1 MKKLILLFFVLSFG
15 AKSQEVISPLISNSE
30 LQKNTR
36 FIYDNK
42 SSLSIPF
49 IDDFSNNSSYPDSN
63 LWKDNSVFINRN
75 YGVNP
80 ITIGVA
86 TFDGLNSNGRAY
98 DMTSTGTDSDTADTF
113 TSQQID
119 LSDVDT
125 AYFMFYYQAQGNGN
139 DPQTTD
145 FLILE
150 FSAGLDSSGNEIWNI
165 IWEKEGSVFHEFK
178 KFVYVFT
185 DPEYLTLD
193 FSFRFRNL
201 ATVSGNFDHWNI
213 DYVKLDEYHNS
224 SDTSFLNDV
233 AFVQKTPQILKRY
246 REMPWIHF
254 VNDVSQEMND
264 SLYIILRNNTNIIQ
278 SIDYRYD
285 VYNQNGNLVY
295 HYPVLGGNNST
306 RNVDV
311 PPYYYIDT
319 GTYAFNSPPIMLD
332 NQIFPVSSSDSA
344 EFIFRN
350 SIKTQLSDFKNNDT
364 VFHLQRFYSH
374 FAYDD
379 GSAESAYGINVQ
391 GAKLAYE
398 FKLNRPDTLR
408 IVQMK
413 FVEMHEDLTDNKFAL
428 TIWENN
434 NGNPGQELY
443 KDTVEIE
450 YKDRGKF
457 TNYYLKNGVGL
468 IGTFFVGWEQITND
482 ILNLGLD
489 KNSVANNYMLY
500 NIGGGWVNSQFP
512 GSWMI
517 RPVVNF
523 DTPIISSLSEKV
535 GIDCKIYPN
544 PFSDKTSIY
553 FNNNSQRTFKLF
565 DMMGRTVL
573 SFSSSENKID
583 IYKEDLRRGI
593 YFIQIIEGG
602 SIQTKKIVLN

>member
-1 MKKLILLFFVLSFG
+1 MFLFLSFG
-15 AKSQEVISPLISNSE
+15 VKSQEVISPLISNSD

-36 FIYDNK
+36 SIYDNK

-86 TFDGLNSNGRAY
+86 TFDGLNLNGRAY
-98 DMTSTGTDSDTADTF
+98 NMTSTSTDSENADTL

-119 LSDVDT
+119 LSNIDT
-125 AYFMFYYQAQGNGN
+125 SYFMFYYQAQGNGN
-139 DPQTTD
+139 DPQITD
-145 FLILE
+145 SLILE
-150 FSAGLDSSGNEIWNI
+150 FYSGTDSLGDAIGNTV
-165 IWEKEGSVFHEFK
+165 WEKEGSTFHEFK
-178 KFVYVFT
+178 KVVYIFT

-201 ATVSGNFDHWNI
+201 ASVTGNFDHWNI

-233 AFVQKTPQILKRY
+233 AFVRNTPHILKRY

-254 VNDVSQEMND
+254 VNDMTQEIND
-264 SLYIILRNNTNIIQ
+264 SLDIILRNNTDIIQ

-285 VYNQNGNLVY
+285 VYNENGNLTY

-311 PPYYYIDT
+311 PPYYYIDA
-319 GTYAFNSPPIMLD
+319 GTYAFNSPPIMID
-332 NQIFPVSSSDSA
+332 DQIFPVSSADSA

-350 SIKTQLSDFKNNDT
+350 SINTEPSDFKNNDT

-413 FVEMHEDLTDNKFAL
+413 FVEMHEDLTNNKFAL
-428 TIWENN
+428 TIWDNN

-482 ILNLGLD
+482 IVNLGLD
-489 KNSVANNYMLY
+489 KNSVANDYMLY

-512 GSWMI
+512 GAWMI

-523 DTPIISSLSEKV
+523 DAPIISSLSEKV
-535 GIDCKIYPN
+535 VIYCKIYPN
-544 PFSDKTSIY
+544 PFSNKTSIY
-553 FNNNSQRTFKLF
+553 FNNNSQRIFKLF
-565 DMMGRTVL
+565 DMMGRTVR
-573 SFSSSENKID
+573 SFSSSENIID

-602 SIQTKKIVLN
+602 SVQTKKIVIN

>member
-1 MKKLILLFFVLSFG
+1 MKKLILLFLFLSFG
-15 AKSQEVISPLISNSE
+15 VKSQEVISPLVSNSD
-30 LQKNTR
+30 LQKNTIS
-36 FIYDNK
+36 IYENK

-86 TFDGLNSNGRAY
+86 TFDGLNLNGRAY
-98 DMTSTGTDSDTADTF
+98 NMTSTATDSENADTL

-119 LSDVDT
+119 LSNIDT
-125 AYFMFYYQAQGNGN
+125 SYFMFYYQAQGNGN
-139 DPQTTD
+139 DPQITD
-145 FLILE
+145 SLILE
-150 FSAGLDSSGNEIWNI
+150 FCSGTDSLGDAIWNTV
-165 IWEKEGSVFHEFK
+165 WEKEGSTFHEFK
-178 KFVYVFT
+178 KVVYIFS

-201 ATVSGNFDHWNI
+201 ASVTGNFDHWNI

-233 AFVQKTPQILKRY
+233 AFVRNTPQILKRY

-254 VNDVSQEMND
+254 VNDMTQEIND
-264 SLYIILRNNTNIIQ
+264 SLDIILRNNTDIIQ

-285 VYNQNGNLVY
+285 VYNENGNLTY

-319 GTYAFNSPPIMLD
+319 GTYAFNSPPIMID
-332 NQIFPVSSSDSA
+332 DQIFPVSSSDSA

-350 SIKTQLSDFKNNDT
+350 SINTEPSDFKNNDT

-391 GAKLAYE
+391 GAKLAYK

-413 FVEMHEDLTDNKFAL
+413 FVEMHEDLTSNKFAL
-428 TIWENN
+428 TIWDNN
-434 NGNPGQELY
+434 NGDPGQEVY

-468 IGTFFVGWEQITND
+468 IGTFFVGWEQITNE

-489 KNSVANNYMLY
+489 KNSVANDYMLY

-512 GSWMI
+512 GAWMI

-523 DTPIISSLSEKV
+523 DAPIISSLSEKV
-535 GIDCKIYPN
+535 IVDCEIYPN
-544 PFSDKTSIY
+544 PFSNKTSIY
-553 FNNNSQRTFKLF
+553 FNKNSQRTFKLF
-565 DMMGRTVL
+565 DMMGRTVR
-573 SFSSSENKID
+573 SFSSSENTID
-583 IYKEDLRRGI
+583 IYKEDLRTGI
-593 YFIQIIEGG
+593 YFIQIIEG
-602 SIQTKKIVLN
+602 SSVQTKKIVIN

>member
-1 MKKLILLFFVLSFG
+1 MKKLILLFLFLSFG
-15 AKSQEVISPLISNSE
+15 VKSQEVISPLISNSD

-36 FIYDNK
+36 SIYDNK

-86 TFDGLNSNGRAY
+86 TFDGLNLNGRAY
-98 DMTSTGTDSDTADTF
+98 NMTSTSTDSENADTL

-119 LSDVDT
+119 LSNIDT
-125 AYFMFYYQAQGNGN
+125 SYFMFYYQAQGNGN
-139 DPQTTD
+139 DPQITD
-145 FLILE
+145 SLILE
-150 FSAGLDSSGNEIWNI
+150 FYSGTDSLGDAIWNTV
-165 IWEKEGSVFHEFK
+165 WEKEGSTFHEFK
-178 KFVYVFT
+178 KVVYIFT

-201 ATVSGNFDHWNI
+201 ASVTGNFDHWNI

-233 AFVQKTPQILKRY
+233 AFVRNTPHILKRY

-254 VNDVSQEMND
+254 VNDMTQEIND
-264 SLYIILRNNTNIIQ
+264 SLDIILRNNTDIIQ

-285 VYNQNGNLVY
+285 VYNENGNLTY

-319 GTYAFNSPPIMLD
+319 GTYAFNSPPIMID
-332 NQIFPVSSSDSA
+332 DQIFPVSSADSA

-350 SIKTQLSDFKNNDT
+350 SINTEPSDFKNNDT

-413 FVEMHEDLTDNKFAL
+413 FIEMHEDLTNNKFAL
-428 TIWENN
+428 TIWDNN

-489 KNSVANNYMLY
+489 KNSVANDYMLY

-512 GSWMI
+512 GAWMI

-523 DTPIISSLSEKV
+523 DAPIISSLSEKV
-535 GIDCKIYPN
+535 VIYCKIYPN
-544 PFSDKTSIY
+544 PFSNKTSIY
-553 FNNNSQRTFKLF
+553 FNSNSQRIFKLF
-565 DMMGRTVL
+565 DMMGRTVR
-573 SFSSSENKID
+573 SFSSSENIID

-602 SIQTKKIVLN
+602 SVQTKKIVIN

>member
-1 MKKLILLFFVLSFG
+1 MKKLILLFLFLSFG
-15 AKSQEVISPLISNSE
+15 VKSQEVISPLISNSD
-30 LQKNTR
+30 LQKNTIS
-36 FIYDNK
+36 IYENK

-86 TFDGLNSNGRAY
+86 TFDGLNLNGRAY
-98 DMTSTGTDSDTADTF
+98 NMTSTVTDSENADTL

-119 LSDVDT
+119 LSNIDT
-125 AYFMFYYQAQGNGN
+125 SYFMFYYQAQGNGN
-139 DPQTTD
+139 DPQITD
-145 FLILE
+145 SLILE
-150 FSAGLDSSGNEIWNI
+150 FCSGTDSLGDAIWNTV
-165 IWEKEGSVFHEFK
+165 WEKEGSTFHEFK
-178 KFVYVFT
+178 KVVYIFT

-201 ATVSGNFDHWNI
+201 ASVTGNFDHWNI

-233 AFVQKTPQILKRY
+233 AFVRNTPQILKRY

-254 VNDVSQEMND
+254 VNDMTQEIND
-264 SLYIILRNNTNIIQ
+264 SLDIILRNNTDIIQ

-285 VYNQNGNLVY
+285 VYNENGNLTY

-319 GTYAFNSPPIMLD
+319 GTYAFNSPPIMID
-332 NQIFPVSSSDSA
+332 DQIFPVSSSDSA

-350 SIKTQLSDFKNNDT
+350 SINTEPSDFKNNDT

-391 GAKLAYE
+391 GAKLAYK

-413 FVEMHEDLTDNKFAL
+413 FVEMHEDLTSNKFAL
-428 TIWENN
+428 TIWDNN
-434 NGNPGQELY
+434 NGDPGQEVY

-468 IGTFFVGWEQITND
+468 IGTFFVGWEQITNE

-489 KNSVANNYMLY
+489 KNSVANDYMLY

-512 GSWMI
+512 GAWMI

-523 DTPIISSLSEKV
+523 DAPIISSLSEKV
-535 GIDCKIYPN
+535 VVDCKIYPN
-544 PFSDKTSIY
+544 PFSNKTSIY
-553 FNNNSQRTFKLF
+553 FNKNSQRTFKLF
-565 DMMGRTVL
+565 DMMGRTVR
-573 SFSSSENKID
+573 SFSSSENTID
-583 IYKEDLRRGI
+583 IYKEDLRTGI
-593 YFIQIIEGG
+593 YFIQIIEG
-602 SIQTKKIVLN
+602 SSVQTKKIVIN

>member
-15 AKSQEVISPLISNSE
+15 AKSQEVISPLISNSD

-36 FIYDNK
+36 SIYDNK

-86 TFDGLNSNGRAY
+86 TFDGLNLNGRAY
-98 DMTSTGTDSDTADTF
+98 NMTSTSTDSENADTL

-119 LSDVDT
+119 LSNIDT
-125 AYFMFYYQAQGNGN
+125 SYFMFYYQAQGNGN
-139 DPQTTD
+139 DPQITD
-145 FLILE
+145 SLILE
-150 FSAGLDSSGNEIWNI
+150 FYSGTDSLGDAIWNTV
-165 IWEKEGSVFHEFK
+165 WEKEGSTFHEFK
-178 KFVYVFT
+178 KVVYIFT

-201 ATVSGNFDHWNI
+201 ASVTGNFDHWNI

-233 AFVQKTPQILKRY
+233 AFVRNTPHILKRY

-254 VNDVSQEMND
+254 VNDMTQEIND
-264 SLYIILRNNTNIIQ
+264 SLDIILRNNTDIIQ

-285 VYNQNGNLVY
+285 VYNENGNLTY

-319 GTYAFNSPPIMLD
+319 GTYAFNSPPIMID
-332 NQIFPVSSSDSA
+332 DQIFPVSSADSA

-350 SIKTQLSDFKNNDT
+350 SINTEPSDFKNNDT

-413 FVEMHEDLTDNKFAL
+413 FVEMHEDLTNNKFAL
-428 TIWENN
+428 TIWDNN

-489 KNSVANNYMLY
+489 KNSVANDYMLY

-512 GSWMI
+512 GAWMI

-523 DTPIISSLSEKV
+523 DAPIISSLSEKV
-535 GIDCKIYPN
+535 VIYCKIYPN
-544 PFSDKTSIY
+544 PFSNKTSIY
-553 FNNNSQRTFKLF
+553 FNNNSQRIFKLF
-565 DMMGRTVL
+565 DMMGRTVR
-573 SFSSSENKID
+573 SFSSSENIID

-602 SIQTKKIVLN
+602 SVQTKKIVIN

>member
-1 MKKLILLFFVLSFG
+1 MKKLIFLFFVLSLG
-15 AKSQEVISPLISNSE
+15 AKSQEVISPLTSNSN
-30 LQKNTR
+30 LQKNIR
-36 FIYDNK
+36 SISENK
-42 SSLSIPF
+42 SSISIPF
-49 IDDFSNNSSYPDSN
+49 IDDFSNNSFYPDSN
-63 LWKDNSVFINRN
+63 LWQDNSVFINRN

-98 DMTSTGTDSDTADTF
+98 DMTLTGTDSENADTLS
-113 TSQQID
+113 SQQID
-119 LSDVDT
+119 LSDADT
-125 AYFMFYYQAQGNGN
+125 AYFMFYYQSQGNGN

-145 FLILE
+145 SLILE
-150 FSAGLDSSGNEIWNI
+150 FSAGLDSLGNENWNTIWK
-165 IWEKEGSVFHEFK
+165 KEGSAFYEFK

-185 DPEYLTLD
+185 DPEYLSLE
-193 FSFRFRNL
+193 FNFRFRNL
-201 ATVSGNFDHWNI
+201 ATVTGNFDHWNI

-224 SDTSFLNDV
+224 SDTAFLNDV
-233 AFVQKTPQILKRY
+233 AFVRKTPQILKRY

-264 SLYIILRNNTNIIQ
+264 SLDIILRNNTDIIQ

-285 VYNQNGNLVY
+285 VYNQNENLVY

-311 PPYYYIDT
+311 PPFDIS

-332 NQIFPVSSSDSA
+332 NQIFPVSSADSA
-344 EFIFRN
+344 EFVFRN
-350 SIKTQLSDFKNNDT
+350 SIKTEPSDYKNNDT
-364 VFHLQRFYSH
+364 VFHLQRFYNY

-379 GSAESAYGINVQ
+379 GNAESAYGINVQ

-408 IVQMK
+408 IIQMK
-413 FVEMHEDLTDNKFAL
+413 FVEMHEDLTNNKFAL
-428 TIWENN
+428 TIWANN

-450 YKDRGKF
+450 YKDRGRF

-468 IGTFFVGWEQITND
+468 VGTFFVGWEQITND

-489 KNSVANNYMLY
+489 KNSAANDYMLY

-512 GSWMI
+512 GAWMI

-523 DTPIISSLSEKV
+523 DTPIISNLSEKV
-535 GIDCKIYPN
+535 VIDCRIYPN

-565 DMMGRTVL
+565 DMIGRTVR
-573 SFSSSENKID
+573 SFSSSDNKID
-583 IYKEDLRRGI
+583 IYKENLRKGI
-593 YFIQIIEGG
+593 YFIQITEGN
-602 SIQTKKIVLN
+602 ITQTKKLILN

>member
-1 MKKLILLFFVLSFG
+1 MKKLILLFLFLSFG
-15 AKSQEVISPLISNSE
+15 VKSQEVISPLISNSD

-36 FIYDNK
+36 SIYDNK

-86 TFDGLNSNGRAY
+86 TFDGLNLNGRAY
-98 DMTSTGTDSDTADTF
+98 NMTSTSTDSENADTL

-119 LSDVDT
+119 LSNIDT
-125 AYFMFYYQAQGNGN
+125 SYFMFYYQAQGNGN
-139 DPQTTD
+139 DPQITD
-145 FLILE
+145 SLILE
-150 FSAGLDSSGNEIWNI
+150 FYSGTDSLGDAIWNTV
-165 IWEKEGSVFHEFK
+165 WEKEGSTFHEFK
-178 KFVYVFT
+178 KVVYIFT

-201 ATVSGNFDHWNI
+201 ASVTGNFDHWNI

-233 AFVQKTPQILKRY
+233 AFVRNTPHILKRY

-254 VNDVSQEMND
+254 VNDMTQEIND
-264 SLYIILRNNTNIIQ
+264 SLDIILRNNTDIIQ

-285 VYNQNGNLVY
+285 VYNENGNLTY

-319 GTYAFNSPPIMLD
+319 GTYAFNSPPIMID
-332 NQIFPVSSSDSA
+332 DQIFPVSSADSA

-350 SIKTQLSDFKNNDT
+350 SINTEPSDFKNNDT

-413 FVEMHEDLTDNKFAL
+413 FIEMHEDLTNNKFAL
-428 TIWENN
+428 TIWDNN

-489 KNSVANNYMLY
+489 KNSVANDYMLY

-512 GSWMI
+512 GAWMI

-523 DTPIISSLSEKV
+523 DAPIISSLSEKV
-535 GIDCKIYPN
+535 VIYCKIYPN
-544 PFSDKTSIY
+544 PFSNKTSIY
-553 FNNNSQRTFKLF
+553 FNNNSQRIFKLF
-565 DMMGRTVL
+565 DMMGRTVR
-573 SFSSSENKID
+573 SFSSSENIID

-602 SIQTKKIVLN
+602 SVQTKKIVIN

>member
-1 MKKLILLFFVLSFG
+1 MKKLILLFLFLSFG
-15 AKSQEVISPLISNSE
+15 VKSQEVISPLISNSD
-30 LQKNTR
+30 LQKNTIS
-36 FIYDNK
+36 IYENK

-86 TFDGLNSNGRAY
+86 TFDGLNLNGRAY
-98 DMTSTGTDSDTADTF
+98 NMTSTATDSENADTL

-119 LSDVDT
+119 LSNIDT
-125 AYFMFYYQAQGNGN
+125 SYFMFYYQAQGNGN
-139 DPQTTD
+139 DPQITD
-145 FLILE
+145 SLILE
-150 FSAGLDSSGNEIWNI
+150 FCSGTDSLGDAIWNTV
-165 IWEKEGSVFHEFK
+165 WEKEGSTFHEFK
-178 KFVYVFT
+178 KVVYIFS

-201 ATVSGNFDHWNI
+201 ASVTGNFDHWNI

-233 AFVQKTPQILKRY
+233 AFVRNTPQILKRY

-254 VNDVSQEMND
+254 VNDMTQEIND
-264 SLYIILRNNTNIIQ
+264 SLDIILRNNTDIIQ

-285 VYNQNGNLVY
+285 VYNENGNLTY

-319 GTYAFNSPPIMLD
+319 GTYAFNSPPIMID
-332 NQIFPVSSSDSA
+332 DQIFPVSSSDSA

-350 SIKTQLSDFKNNDT
+350 SINTEPSDFKNNDT

-391 GAKLAYE
+391 GAKLAYK

-413 FVEMHEDLTDNKFAL
+413 FVEMHEDLTSNKFAL
-428 TIWENN
+428 TIWDNN
-434 NGNPGQELY
+434 NGDPGQEVY

-468 IGTFFVGWEQITND
+468 IGTFFVGWEQITNE

-489 KNSVANNYMLY
+489 KNSVANDYMLY

-512 GSWMI
+512 GAWMI

-523 DTPIISSLSEKV
+523 DAPIISSLSEKV
-535 GIDCKIYPN
+535 IVDCEIYPN
-544 PFSDKTSIY
+544 PFSNKTSIY
-553 FNNNSQRTFKLF
+553 FNKNSHRTFKLF
-565 DMMGRTVL
+565 DMMGRTVR
-573 SFSSSENKID
+573 SFSSSENTID
-583 IYKEDLRRGI
+583 IYKEDLRTGI
-593 YFIQIIEGG
+593 YFIQIIEG
-602 SIQTKKIVLN
+602 SSVQTKKIVIN

>member
-1 MKKLILLFFVLSFG
+1 MKKLILLFLFLSFG
-15 AKSQEVISPLISNSE
+15 VKSQEVISPLISNSD

-36 FIYDNK
+36 SIYDNK

-86 TFDGLNSNGRAY
+86 TFDGLNLNGRAY
-98 DMTSTGTDSDTADTF
+98 NMTSTSTDSENADTL

-119 LSDVDT
+119 LSNIDT
-125 AYFMFYYQAQGNGN
+125 SYFMFYYQAQGNGN
-139 DPQTTD
+139 DPQITD
-145 FLILE
+145 SLILE
-150 FSAGLDSSGNEIWNI
+150 FYSGTDSLGDAIWNTV
-165 IWEKEGSVFHEFK
+165 WEKEGSTFHEFK
-178 KFVYVFT
+178 KVVYIFT

-201 ATVSGNFDHWNI
+201 ASVTGNFDHWNI

-233 AFVQKTPQILKRY
+233 AFVRNTPQILKRY

-254 VNDVSQEMND
+254 VNDMTQEIND
-264 SLYIILRNNTNIIQ
+264 SLDIILRNNTDIIQ

-285 VYNQNGNLVY
+285 VYNENGNLTY

-319 GTYAFNSPPIMLD
+319 GTYAFNSPPIMID
-332 NQIFPVSSSDSA
+332 DQIFPVSSADSA

-350 SIKTQLSDFKNNDT
+350 SINTEPSDFKNNDT

-413 FVEMHEDLTDNKFAL
+413 FIEMHEDLTNNKFAL
-428 TIWENN
+428 TIWDNN

-489 KNSVANNYMLY
+489 KNSVANDYMLY

-512 GSWMI
+512 GAWMI
-517 RPVVNF
+517 RSVVNF
-523 DTPIISSLSEKV
+523 DAPIISSLSEKV
-535 GIDCKIYPN
+535 VIYCKIYPN
-544 PFSDKTSIY
+544 PFSNKTSIY
-553 FNNNSQRTFKLF
+553 FNNNSQRIFKLF
-565 DMMGRTVL
+565 DMMGRTVR
-573 SFSSSENKID
+573 SFSSSENIID

-602 SIQTKKIVLN
+602 SVQTKKIVIN

>member
-1 MKKLILLFFVLSFG
+1 MKKLIFLFFVLSLG
-15 AKSQEVISPLISNSE
+15 AKSQEVISPLISNSN
-30 LQKNTR
+30 LQKNIR
-36 FIYDNK
+36 SISENK
-42 SSLSIPF
+42 SSISIPF
-49 IDDFSNNSSYPDSN
+49 IDDFSNNSFYPDSN
-63 LWKDNSVFINRN
+63 LWQDNSVFINRN
-75 YGVNP
+75 YGINP

-98 DMTSTGTDSDTADTF
+98 DMTLTGTDSENADTLS
-113 TSQQID
+113 SQQID
-119 LSDVDT
+119 LSDADT
-125 AYFMFYYQAQGNGN
+125 AYFMFYYQSQGNGN

-145 FLILE
+145 SLILE
-150 FSAGLDSSGNEIWNI
+150 FSAGLDSSGNEIWNT
-165 IWEKEGSVFHEFK
+165 IWKKEGSAFYEFK

-185 DPEYLTLD
+185 DPEYLSSE
-193 FSFRFRNL
+193 FNFRFRNL
-201 ATVSGNFDHWNI
+201 ATVTGNFDHWNI

-224 SDTSFLNDV
+224 SDTAFLNDV
-233 AFVQKTPQILKRY
+233 AFVRNTPQILKRY

-264 SLYIILRNNTNIIQ
+264 SLDIILRNNTDIIQ

-285 VYNQNGNLVY
+285 VYNQNENLVY

-311 PPYYYIDT
+311 PPFDIS

-332 NQIFPVSSSDSA
+332 NQIFPVSSADSA
-344 EFIFRN
+344 EFVFRN
-350 SIKTQLSDFKNNDT
+350 SIKTEPSDYKNNDT
-364 VFHLQRFYSH
+364 VFHLQRFYNY

-379 GSAESAYGINVQ
+379 GNAESAYGINVQ

-408 IVQMK
+408 IIQMK
-413 FVEMHEDLTDNKFAL
+413 FVEMHEDLTNNKFAL
-428 TIWENN
+428 TIWANN

-450 YKDRGKF
+450 YKDRGRF

-468 IGTFFVGWEQITND
+468 VGTFFVGWEQITND

-489 KNSVANNYMLY
+489 KNSAANDYMLY

-512 GSWMI
+512 GAWMI

-523 DTPIISSLSEKV
+523 DTPIISNLSEKV
-535 GIDCKIYPN
+535 VIDCRIYPN

-565 DMMGRTVL
+565 DMIGRTVR
-573 SFSSSENKID
+573 SFSSSDNKID
-583 IYKEDLRRGI
+583 IYKENLRKGI
-593 YFIQIIEGG
+593 YFIQITEGN
-602 SIQTKKIVLN
+602 ITQTKKLILN

>member
-1 MKKLILLFFVLSFG
+1 MKKLIFLFFVLSLG
-15 AKSQEVISPLISNSE
+15 AKSQEVISPLTSNSN
-30 LQKNTR
+30 LQKNIR
-36 FIYDNK
+36 SISENK
-42 SSLSIPF
+42 SSISIPF
-49 IDDFSNNSSYPDSN
+49 IDDFSNNSFYPDSN
-63 LWKDNSVFINRN
+63 LWQDNSVFINRN

-98 DMTSTGTDSDTADTF
+98 DMTLTGTDSENADTLS
-113 TSQQID
+113 SQQID
-119 LSDVDT
+119 LSDADT
-125 AYFMFYYQAQGNGN
+125 AYFMFYYQSQGNGN

-145 FLILE
+145 SLILE
-150 FSAGLDSSGNEIWNI
+150 FSAGLDSLGNENWNTIWK
-165 IWEKEGSVFHEFK
+165 KEGSAFYEFK

-185 DPEYLTLD
+185 DPEYLSSE
-193 FSFRFRNL
+193 FNFRFRNL
-201 ATVSGNFDHWNI
+201 ATVTGNFDHWNI

-224 SDTSFLNDV
+224 SDTAFLNDV
-233 AFVQKTPQILKRY
+233 AFVRNTPQILKRY

-264 SLYIILRNNTNIIQ
+264 SLDIILRNNTDIIQ

-285 VYNQNGNLVY
+285 VYNQNENLVY

-311 PPYYYIDT
+311 PPFDIS

-332 NQIFPVSSSDSA
+332 NQIFPVSSADSA
-344 EFIFRN
+344 EFVFRN
-350 SIKTQLSDFKNNDT
+350 SIKTEPSDYKNNDT
-364 VFHLQRFYSH
+364 VFHLQRFYNY

-379 GSAESAYGINVQ
+379 GNAESAYGINVQ

-408 IVQMK
+408 IIQMK
-413 FVEMHEDLTDNKFAL
+413 FVEMHEDLTNNKFAL
-428 TIWENN
+428 TIWANN

-450 YKDRGKF
+450 YKDRGRF

-468 IGTFFVGWEQITND
+468 VGTFFVGWEQITND

-489 KNSVANNYMLY
+489 KNSAANDYMLY

-512 GSWMI
+512 GAWMI

-523 DTPIISSLSEKV
+523 DTPIISNLSEKV
-535 GIDCKIYPN
+535 VIDCRIYPN

-565 DMMGRTVL
+565 DMIGRTVR
-573 SFSSSENKID
+573 SFSSSDNKID
-583 IYKEDLRRGI
+583 IYKENLRKGI
-593 YFIQIIEGG
+593 YFIQITEGN
-602 SIQTKKIVLN
+602 ITQTKKLILN

>member
-1 MKKLILLFFVLSFG
+1 MKKLIFLFFVLSLG
-15 AKSQEVISPLISNSE
+15 AKSQEVISPLTSNSN
-30 LQKNTR
+30 LQKNIR
-36 FIYDNK
+36 SISENK
-42 SSLSIPF
+42 SSISIPF
-49 IDDFSNNSSYPDSN
+49 IDDFSNNSFYPDSN
-63 LWKDNSVFINRN
+63 LWQDNSVFINRN
-75 YGVNP
+75 YGINP

-98 DMTSTGTDSDTADTF
+98 DMTLTGTDSENADTLS
-113 TSQQID
+113 SQQID
-119 LSDVDT
+119 LSDADT
-125 AYFMFYYQAQGNGN
+125 AYFMFYYQSQGNGN

-145 FLILE
+145 SLILE
-150 FSAGLDSSGNEIWNI
+150 FSAGLDSLGNENWNTIWK
-165 IWEKEGSVFHEFK
+165 KEGSAFYEFK

-185 DPEYLTLD
+185 DPEYLSSE
-193 FSFRFRNL
+193 FNFRFRNL
-201 ATVSGNFDHWNI
+201 ATVTGNFDHWNI

-224 SDTSFLNDV
+224 SDTAFLNDV
-233 AFVQKTPQILKRY
+233 AFVRNTPQILKRY

-264 SLYIILRNNTNIIQ
+264 SLDIILRNNTDIIQ

-285 VYNQNGNLVY
+285 VYNQNENLVY

-311 PPYYYIDT
+311 PPFDIS

-332 NQIFPVSSSDSA
+332 NQIFPVSSADSA
-344 EFIFRN
+344 EFVFRN
-350 SIKTQLSDFKNNDT
+350 SIKTEPSDYKNNDT
-364 VFHLQRFYSH
+364 VFHLQRFYNY

-379 GSAESAYGINVQ
+379 GNAESAYGINVQ

-408 IVQMK
+408 IIQMK
-413 FVEMHEDLTDNKFAL
+413 FVEMHEDLTNNKFAL
-428 TIWENN
+428 TIWANN

-450 YKDRGKF
+450 YKDRGRF

-468 IGTFFVGWEQITND
+468 VGTFFVGWEQITND

-489 KNSVANNYMLY
+489 KNSAANDYMLY

-512 GSWMI
+512 GAWMI

-523 DTPIISSLSEKV
+523 DTPIISNLSEKV
-535 GIDCKIYPN
+535 VIDCRIYPN

-565 DMMGRTVL
+565 DMIGRTVR
-573 SFSSSENKID
+573 SFSSSDNKID
-583 IYKEDLRRGI
+583 IYKENLRKGI
-593 YFIQIIEGG
+593 YFIQITEGN
-602 SIQTKKIVLN
+602 ITQTKKLILN

>member
-1 MKKLILLFFVLSFG
+1 MKKLILLFLFLSFG
-15 AKSQEVISPLISNSE
+15 VKSQEVISPLISNSD

-36 FIYDNK
+36 SIYDNK

-86 TFDGLNSNGRAY
+86 TFDGLNLNGRAY
-98 DMTSTGTDSDTADTF
+98 NMTSTSTDSENADTL

-119 LSDVDT
+119 LSNIDT
-125 AYFMFYYQAQGNGN
+125 SYFMFYYQAQGNGN
-139 DPQTTD
+139 DPQITD
-145 FLILE
+145 SLILE
-150 FSAGLDSSGNEIWNI
+150 FYSGTDSLGDAIWNTV
-165 IWEKEGSVFHEFK
+165 WEKEGSTFHEFK
-178 KFVYVFT
+178 KVVYIFT

-201 ATVSGNFDHWNI
+201 ASVTGNFDHWNI

-233 AFVQKTPQILKRY
+233 AFVRNTPQILKRY

-254 VNDVSQEMND
+254 VNDMTQEIND
-264 SLYIILRNNTNIIQ
+264 SLDIILRNNTDIIQ

-285 VYNQNGNLVY
+285 VYNENGNLTY

-319 GTYAFNSPPIMLD
+319 GTYAFNSPPIMID
-332 NQIFPVSSSDSA
+332 DQIFPVSSADSA

-350 SIKTQLSDFKNNDT
+350 SINTEPSDFKNNDT

-413 FVEMHEDLTDNKFAL
+413 FIEMHEDLTNNKFAL
-428 TIWENN
+428 TIWDNN

-489 KNSVANNYMLY
+489 KNSVANDYMLY

-512 GSWMI
+512 GAWMI

-523 DTPIISSLSEKV
+523 DAPIISSLSEKV
-535 GIDCKIYPN
+535 VIYCKIYPN
-544 PFSDKTSIY
+544 PFSNKTSIY
-553 FNNNSQRTFKLF
+553 FNNNSQRIFKLF
-565 DMMGRTVL
+565 DMMGRTVR
-573 SFSSSENKID
+573 SFSSSENIID

-602 SIQTKKIVLN
+602 SVQTKKIVIN

>member
-1 MKKLILLFFVLSFG
+1 
-15 AKSQEVISPLISNSE
+15 
-30 LQKNTR
+30 
-36 FIYDNK
+36 
-42 SSLSIPF
+42 
-49 IDDFSNNSSYPDSN
+49 
-63 LWKDNSVFINRN
+63 
-75 YGVNP
+75 
-80 ITIGVA
+80 
-86 TFDGLNSNGRAY
+86 
-98 DMTSTGTDSDTADTF
+98 
-113 TSQQID
+113 
-119 LSDVDT
+119 
-125 AYFMFYYQAQGNGN
+125 
-139 DPQTTD
+139 
-145 FLILE
+145 LILE
-150 FSAGLDSSGNEIWNI
+150 FYSGTDSLGDAIWNTV
-165 IWEKEGSVFHEFK
+165 WEKEGSTFHQFK
-178 KFVYVFT
+178 KVVYIFT

-201 ATVSGNFDHWNI
+201 ASVTGNFDHWNI

-233 AFVQKTPQILKRY
+233 AFVRNTPQILKRY

-254 VNDVSQEMND
+254 VNDMTQEMND
-264 SLYIILRNNTNIIQ
+264 SLDIILRNNTDIIQ

-285 VYNQNGNLVY
+285 VYNENGNLTY

-319 GTYAFNSPPIMLD
+319 GTYAFNSPPIMID
-332 NQIFPVSSSDSA
+332 DQIFPVSSADSA

-350 SIKTQLSDFKNNDT
+350 SINTEPSDFKNNDT

-413 FVEMHEDLTDNKFAL
+413 FVEMHEDLTNNKFAL
-428 TIWENN
+428 TIWDNN

-489 KNSVANNYMLY
+489 KNSVANDYMLY
-500 NIGGGWVNSQFP
+500 NIGGGWVNSQFS
-512 GSWMI
+512 GAWMI

-523 DTPIISSLSEKV
+523 DAPIISYLSEKV
-535 GIDCKIYPN
+535 VIDCKIYPN

-553 FNNNSQRTFKLF
+553 FNNNSQRIFKLF
-565 DMMGRTVL
+565 DMMGRTVR
-573 SFSSSENKID
+573 SFSSSENIID

-602 SIQTKKIVLN
+602 SVQTKKIVIN

>member
-1 MKKLILLFFVLSFG
+1 MKKLIFLFFVLSLG
-15 AKSQEVISPLISNSE
+15 AKSQEVISPLISNSN
-30 LQKNTR
+30 LQKNIR
-36 FIYDNK
+36 CISENK
-42 SSLSIPF
+42 SSISIPF
-49 IDDFSNNSSYPDSN
+49 IDDFSNNSFYPDSN
-63 LWKDNSVFINRN
+63 LWQDNSVFINRN
-75 YGVNP
+75 YGINP

-98 DMTSTGTDSDTADTF
+98 DMTLTGIDSENADTLS
-113 TSQQID
+113 SQQID
-119 LSDVDT
+119 LSDADT
-125 AYFMFYYQAQGNGN
+125 AYFMFYYQSQGNGN

-145 FLILE
+145 SLILE
-150 FSAGLDSSGNEIWNI
+150 FSAGLDSLGNENWNTIWK
-165 IWEKEGSVFHEFK
+165 KEGSAFYEFK

-185 DPEYLTLD
+185 DPEYLSSE
-193 FSFRFRNL
+193 FNFRFRNL
-201 ATVSGNFDHWNI
+201 ATVTGNFDHWNI

-224 SDTSFLNDV
+224 SDTAFLNDV
-233 AFVQKTPQILKRY
+233 AFVRNTPQILKRY

-264 SLYIILRNNTNIIQ
+264 SLDIILRNNTDIIQ

-285 VYNQNGNLVY
+285 VYNQNENLVY

-311 PPYYYIDT
+311 PPFDIS

-332 NQIFPVSSSDSA
+332 NQIFPVSSADSA
-344 EFIFRN
+344 EFVFRN
-350 SIKTQLSDFKNNDT
+350 SIKTEPSDYKNNDT
-364 VFHLQRFYSH
+364 VFHLQRFYNY

-379 GSAESAYGINVQ
+379 GNAESAYGINVQ

-408 IVQMK
+408 IIQMK
-413 FVEMHEDLTDNKFAL
+413 FVEMHEDLTNNKFAL
-428 TIWENN
+428 TIWANN

-450 YKDRGKF
+450 YKDRGRF

-468 IGTFFVGWEQITND
+468 VGTFFVGWEQITND

-489 KNSVANNYMLY
+489 KNSAANDYMLY

-512 GSWMI
+512 GAWMI

-523 DTPIISSLSEKV
+523 DTPIISNLSEKV
-535 GIDCKIYPN
+535 VIDCRIYPN

-565 DMMGRTVL
+565 DMIGRTVR
-573 SFSSSENKID
+573 SFSSSDNKID
-583 IYKEDLRRGI
+583 IYKENLRKGI
-593 YFIQIIEGG
+593 YFIQITEGN
-602 SIQTKKIVLN
+602 ITQTKKLILN

>member
-1 MKKLILLFFVLSFG
+1 MKKLILFFLLLSSLV
-15 AKSQEVISPLISNSE
+15 KSQEVISPLISNSE

-36 FIYDNK
+36 YIYDNK

-63 LWKDNSVFINRN
+63 LWQDNSVFINRN

-98 DMTSTGTDSDTADTF
+98 NMTSTATDSDKADTL
-113 TSQQID
+113 TSQKID
-119 LSDVDT
+119 LSDADT

-145 FLILE
+145 SLILE
-150 FSAGLDSSGNEIWNI
+150 FYSGTDSLGDAIWDTICKKKGSA
-165 IWEKEGSVFHEFK
+165 FHEFK

-185 DPEYLTLD
+185 NPEYLSSD

-201 ATVSGNFDHWNI
+201 ASVTGNFDHWNI

-233 AFVQKTPQILKRY
+233 AFVRNTPHILKRY

-254 VNDVSQEMND
+254 VNDMTQEIND
-264 SLYIILRNNTNIIQ
+264 SLDIILRNNTDIIQ

-285 VYNQNGNLVY
+285 VYNENGNLTY

-319 GTYAFNSPPIMLD
+319 GTYAFNSPPIMID
-332 NQIFPVSSSDSA
+332 DQIFPVSSADSA

-350 SIKTQLSDFKNNDT
+350 SINTEPSDFKNNDT

-413 FVEMHEDLTDNKFAL
+413 FIEMHEDLTNNKFAL
-428 TIWENN
+428 TIWDNN

-489 KNSVANNYMLY
+489 KNSVANDYMLY

-512 GSWMI
+512 GAWMI

-523 DTPIISSLSEKV
+523 DAPIISSLSEKV
-535 GIDCKIYPN
+535 VIYCKIYPN
-544 PFSDKTSIY
+544 PFSNKTSIY
-553 FNNNSQRTFKLF
+553 FNNNSQRIFKLF
-565 DMMGRTVL
+565 DMMGRTVR
-573 SFSSSENKID
+573 SFSSSENIID

-602 SIQTKKIVLN
+602 SVQTKKIVIN

>member
-1 MKKLILLFFVLSFG
+1 
-15 AKSQEVISPLISNSE
+15 A
-30 LQKNTR
+30 
-36 FIYDNK
+36 
-42 SSLSIPF
+42 
-49 IDDFSNNSSYPDSN
+49 
-63 LWKDNSVFINRN
+63 
-75 YGVNP
+75 
-80 ITIGVA
+80 
-86 TFDGLNSNGRAY
+86 
-98 DMTSTGTDSDTADTF
+98 
-113 TSQQID
+113 
-119 LSDVDT
+119 
-125 AYFMFYYQAQGNGN
+125 
-139 DPQTTD
+139 
-145 FLILE
+145 
-150 FSAGLDSSGNEIWNI
+150 
-165 IWEKEGSVFHEFK
+165 
-178 KFVYVFT
+178 
-185 DPEYLTLD
+185 
-193 FSFRFRNL
+193 
-201 ATVSGNFDHWNI
+201 
-213 DYVKLDEYHNS
+213 
-224 SDTSFLNDV
+224 
-233 AFVQKTPQILKRY
+233 
-246 REMPWIHF
+246 
-254 VNDVSQEMND
+254 
-264 SLYIILRNNTNIIQ
+264 
-278 SIDYRYD
+278 
-285 VYNQNGNLVY
+285 
-295 HYPVLGGNNST
+295 
-306 RNVDV
+306 
-311 PPYYYIDT
+311 
-319 GTYAFNSPPIMLD
+319 
-332 NQIFPVSSSDSA
+332 DSA

-434 NGNPGQELY
+434 NGSPGQELY

-512 GSWMI
+512 GAWMI

-535 GIDCKIYPN
+535 VIDCKIYPN
-544 PFSDKTSIY
+544 PFSNKTSIY
-553 FNNNSQRTFKLF
+553 FKNNSQRTFKLF
-565 DMMGRTVL
+565 DMMGRKVRTII
-573 SFSSSENKID
+573 SSENKID

-602 SIQTKKIVLN
+602 SIQTKKIALN

>member
-1 MKKLILLFFVLSFG
+1 MKKLILLFLFLSFG
-15 AKSQEVISPLISNSE
+15 VKSQEVISPLISNSD

-36 FIYDNK
+36 SIYDNK

-86 TFDGLNSNGRAY
+86 TFDGLNLNGRAY
-98 DMTSTGTDSDTADTF
+98 NMTSTSTDSENADTL

-119 LSDVDT
+119 LSNIDT
-125 AYFMFYYQAQGNGN
+125 SYFMFYYQAQGNGN
-139 DPQTTD
+139 DPQITD
-145 FLILE
+145 SLILE
-150 FSAGLDSSGNEIWNI
+150 FYSGTDSLGDAIWNTV
-165 IWEKEGSVFHEFK
+165 WEKEGSTFHEFK
-178 KFVYVFT
+178 KVVYIFT

-201 ATVSGNFDHWNI
+201 ASVTGNFDHWNI

-233 AFVQKTPQILKRY
+233 AFVRNTPQILKRY

-254 VNDVSQEMND
+254 VNDMTQEIND
-264 SLYIILRNNTNIIQ
+264 SLDIILRNNTDIIQ

-285 VYNQNGNLVY
+285 VYNENGNLTY

-319 GTYAFNSPPIMLD
+319 GTYAFNSPPIMID
-332 NQIFPVSSSDSA
+332 DQIFPVSSADSA

-350 SIKTQLSDFKNNDT
+350 SINTEPSDFKNNDT

-413 FVEMHEDLTDNKFAL
+413 FVEMHEDLTNNKFAL
-428 TIWENN
+428 TIWDNN

-489 KNSVANNYMLY
+489 KNSVANDYMLY

-512 GSWMI
+512 GAWMI

-523 DTPIISSLSEKV
+523 DAPIISSLSEKV
-535 GIDCKIYPN
+535 VIYCKIYPN
-544 PFSDKTSIY
+544 PFSNKTSIY
-553 FNNNSQRTFKLF
+553 FNNNSQRIFKLF
-565 DMMGRTVL
+565 DMMGRTVR
-573 SFSSSENKID
+573 SFSSSENIID

-602 SIQTKKIVLN
+602 SVQTKKIVIN